1 MEKLSKEREYTKKN
15 QMENLELKN
24 TITDEQISMD
34 GLKSRMEKSEKDLV
48 NLKIKQKL
56 PILTERKYSG
66 EERALRD
73 LEKYSKD
80 LTFVSSESQREK
92 DRKSITTLNS

>member
-48 NLKIKQKL
+48 NLKIK
-56 PILTERKYSG
+56 
-66 EERALRD
+66 
-73 LEKYSKD
+73 
-80 LTFVSSESQREK
+80 
-92 DRKSITTLNS
+92 

>member
-34 GLKSRMEKSEKDLV
+34 GTKRKAEVKRE
-48 NLKIKQKL
+48 IK
-56 PILTERKYSG
+56 
-66 EERALRD
+66 
-73 LEKYSKD
+73 
-80 LTFVSSESQREK
+80 
-92 DRKSITTLNS
+92 